1 MHYLKFEG
9 ITKLF
14 IKVGSNNLIKI
25 LFIQTKVN
33 GIPYKMNILFVC
45 LVTMLAFSHYIFI
58 ACLIFRCDSI
68 VSLLFFCTQNECKS
82 LKRHYQCQQ
91 KFAFNY
97 AFYGYHLRWAF
108 KSGSR
113 DLLFSFSYTCRKDVY
128 LILKLLCVLILYNPN
143 RNIVF
148 I

>member
-97 AFYGYHLRWAF
+97 MRFMVIIWGE
-108 KSGSR
+108 
-113 DLLFSFSYTCRKDVY
+113 LLNRVQETCFS
-128 LILKLLCVLILYNPN
+128 
-143 RNIVF
+143 VF
-148 I
+148 RIPAEKMCI